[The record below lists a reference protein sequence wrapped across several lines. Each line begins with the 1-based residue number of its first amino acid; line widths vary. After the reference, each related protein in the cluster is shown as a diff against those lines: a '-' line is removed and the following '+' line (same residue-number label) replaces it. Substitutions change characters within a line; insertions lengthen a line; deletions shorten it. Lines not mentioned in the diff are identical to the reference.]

1 MAAGEG
7 SRMWPLAE
15 SRPKHLIPIAGK
27 PLIGHVLTALAEN
40 SMTDILLVVGFRQEM
55 IRAALGNGADFGVRL
70 RYLTQARCTGTASA
84 IRLAREHVGRE
95 QFLALNGD
103 LLLDARAIRAV
114 LDKGHDH
121 RNVIGI
127 IKMDDASEY
136 GVVDISGDR
145 AVKIAEKPTTRK
157 GAWVNAGIYLFTDET
172 FQAIEKTKPSKRGE
186 YEITST
192 LQMMLKHAADIRSA
206 EISVNDWMDVGRP
219 WELLSANERVL
230 MKLRHNI
237 KGTVESGAI
246 LKEPVWVENGATIKS
261 GSHIEGPVYVGK
273 GCAVG
278 PNARIR
284 PFTSIEDSV
293 LVGSSCD
300 VKNSIIMRGTKI
312 PHLSYI
318 GDSII
323 GEECNLGAGTI
334 TANLRFDEGTVKM
347 VVKNKIVDTKRKKL
361 GAIIG
366 DRVKTGIHTSL
377 MPGVR
382 LGSGS
387 LVGAGAIVFKDI
399 RSREKVIVRSK
410 FIR

>member
-27 PLIGHVLTALAEN
+27 PLIGHVLSALAAN
-40 SMTDILLVVGFRQEM
+40 SMTDIVLVVGFRGDM
-55 IRAALGNGADFGVRL
+55 IRTTLGNGADFGVRL
-70 RYLTQARCTGTASA
+70 QYLNQAKWTGTASA
-84 IRLAREHVGRE
+84 IRLARKHVGRE
-95 QFLALNGD
+95 RFLALNGD

-121 RNVIGI
+121 PNVIGI

-136 GVVDISGDR
+136 GVVDLSGDR

-157 GAWVNAGIYLFTDET
+157 QSWVNGGIYMFTDET
-172 FQAIEKTKPSKRGE
+172 FRAIEKTKPSERGE

-192 LQMMLKHAADIRSA
+192 LQMMIKQGADIRSA

-230 MKLRHNI
+230 LKLRHNL
-237 KGTVESGAI
+237 KGTVESGAT

-273 GCAVG
+273 GCVVG

-284 PFTSIEDSV
+284 PFTSIEDGV

-323 GEECNLGAGTI
+323 GEDCNLGAGTI

-347 VVKNKIVDTKRKKL
+347 MVKGKVVDTERKKL

-399 RSREKVIVRSK
+399 KSREKVIVRSK
-410 FIR
+410 IIH